1 VYVSKPKVDRRYE
14 RKSENGRITK
24 TEIAHKFDGGQKV
37 VSRWTGSIKKLT
49 CWKKMLQWWL
59 QIGQKREL
67 KGIIITGMFMFSR
80 QTLFVSVDEF
90 TKD

>member
-1 VYVSKPKVDRRYE
+1 
-14 RKSENGRITK
+14 
-24 TEIAHKFDGGQKV
+24 
-37 VSRWTGSIKKLT
+37 
-49 CWKKMLQWWL
+49 MLQWWL

>member
-37 VSRWTGSIKKLT
+37 VSRWTGFNKEINL
-49 CWKKMLQWWL
+49 L
-59 QIGQKREL
+59 EENA
-67 KGIIITGMFMFSR
+67 
-80 QTLFVSVDEF
+80 SVVVANRA
-90 TKD
+90 KA